1 MEVQRTAFSVFGPP
15 IFSALRSAS
24 RAPIP
29 PAASAA
35 TLEHSRSS
43 VCSIHR
49 AGQSCLEKAA
59 DALKGS
65 RGLSSLRNQPTK
77 PSGSRCEAS
86 WPKFWASSFPESGR
100 WSSAPSECRVAALGP
115 VLSYAAR
122 KAGIHRKT
130 LEYCMKCS
138 EACYRP
144 NVKMI
149 ATPVAIALYPAGAIP
164 LAPLAPSSIIM

>member
-1 MEVQRTAFSVFGPP
+1 MRVNIIAKHAALKDQQLGDEVQRTAFSVFGPP

-59 DALKGS
+59 DTLKVS
-65 RGLSSLRNQPTK
+65 
-77 PSGSRCEAS
+77 SGSRPAESADKDIWKPLRDKLAQVS
-86 WPKFWASSFPESGR
+86 GKFFSGKN
-100 WSSAPSECRVAALGP
+100 VAGQ
-115 VLSYAAR
+115 
-122 KAGIHRKT
+122 AGGLIVE
-130 LEYCMKCS
+130 L
-138 EACYRP
+138 
-144 NVKMI
+144 
-149 ATPVAIALYPAGAIP
+149 L
-164 LAPLAPSSIIM
+164 L